1 MSELSP
7 IAGKSRQVT
16 ISGKE
21 YTVSPLDIDDLAEFE
36 TIVRMARNEALL
48 RSLKG
53 SELEN
58 DVITEA
64 IGVAAAKP
72 VSLKD
77 IDDNMS
83 SMMGV
88 RFLLWCALRK
98 NHPEVKLN
106 EMGKLINL
114 DNLEEATGI
123 VSGLGGK
130 AVKKGKNVT
139 RGKKK

>member
-36 TIVRMARNEALL
+36 TIVRIERNKALL
-48 RSLKG
+48 KSLKG
-53 SELEN
+53 CELEN
-58 DVITEA
+58 DVIAEA
-64 IGVAAAKP
+64 IGAAAAKP

-77 IDDNMS
+77 IDNNMG

-106 EMGKLINL
+106 EMGKLISL
-114 DNLEEATGI
+114 DNFGEAAGI
-123 VSGLGGK
+123 VADLGGK
-130 AVKKGKNVT
+130 AVKKGKNVKG
-139 RGKKK
+139 GKKK

>member
-21 YTVSPLDIDDLAEFE
+21 YTVLPLTIDDLAEFE
-36 TIVRMARNEALL
+36 TIVRMERNKALL
-48 RSLKG
+48 GSLKG
-53 SELEN
+53 SELGI
-58 DVITEA
+58 DVIAEA
-64 IGVAAAKP
+64 IGAAAARP

-77 IDDNMS
+77 IDNNMG

-106 EMGKLINL
+106 EMGKLIDL
-114 DNLEEATGI
+114 DNFGEAASI

-139 RGKKK
+139 RGKK